1 MPPEWEDFTPPSFVR
16 QGQDKPRR
24 PQASGAGLDSQ
35 RPPVRFVTKGGI
47 PSEPACAGF
56 PVVEVGAFPSHEAVA
71 VSGVIDRCAPKT
83 ARRNASHRET
93 Y

>member
-1 MPPEWEDFTPPSFVR
+1 M
-16 QGQDKPRR
+16 
-24 PQASGAGLDSQ
+24 
-35 RPPVRFVTKGGI
+35 RFVTKGGI